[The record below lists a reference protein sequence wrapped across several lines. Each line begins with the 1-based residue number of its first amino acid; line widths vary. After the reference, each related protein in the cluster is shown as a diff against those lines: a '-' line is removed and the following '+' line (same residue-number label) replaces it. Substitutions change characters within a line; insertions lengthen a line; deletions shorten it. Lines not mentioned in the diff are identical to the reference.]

1 MADKIELTESER
13 NEAKAAFGTLC
24 KTLDAMG
31 WHYKTDETE
40 MEVNLSVTGDD
51 LSMPLRIYIDP
62 KRQRI
67 VLYSPMDFKMPEE
80 RRTDGAVVVCMANYE
95 LADGCFDYNIDNGAI
110 LFRTTNSYRESIIGE
125 GLVNR
130 MINMA
135 THVVDEYNDRFLMIS
150 KGMMT
155 VEQFKAAL

>member
-1 MADKIELTESER
+1 MAEQVELTESER

-24 KTLDAMG
+24 KALDGIG
-31 WHYKTDETE
+31 WRYKSDEAE
-40 MEVNLSVTGDD
+40 MEVNLSVKGDD

-67 VLYSPMDFKMPEE
+67 VLYSQMDFRMPEE

-95 LADGCFDYNIDNGAI
+95 LADGCFDYNFENGAI

-125 GLVNR
+125 GLVSR
-130 MINMA
+130 MIHMA
-135 THVVDEYNDRFLMIS
+135 THVVDQYNDRFLMVS
-150 KGMMT
+150 KGMMS